1 MSVSVEGLET
11 ELEYKWVALSNTTI
25 GTLLASLDGTIVLIS
40 LPAIFRGI
48 QINPLTSF
56 QYLLWLLF
64 GYSVVT
70 STLLVTFGRISDM
83 FGRVRLYNLGFAI
96 FTVGTLLAYFTPNTG
111 DLGAMELITF
121 RIIQGIGGAFLFANG
136 AAIIVDA
143 FPESER
149 GQALGI
155 NMVSL
160 LAGSL
165 VGLVMGGILAAYNWR
180 YIFLVAAPI
189 GVFGTVWS
197 YLRLQERGKINRN
210 QKLDIWG
217 NVTFGAGLILLL
229 VGMTYGVMPYGASPM
244 GWWSPWVIASL
255 ALGGALLVAF
265 PFIETHVESP
275 MFRLELF
282 RMRVFSAANFAG
294 LLSSIGRG
302 GVQIMLVILLQG
314 IWLPLHGYSYE
325 STPFWS
331 GLYIT
336 PMLLGFVIMGP
347 ISGRI
352 ADRRGAR
359 GLATIGMV
367 VSAITFLLLSLL
379 PYNFQFW
386 EFAAILF
393 VMGLGGGLFASPNTV
408 SIMNSVPPE
417 HRGAA
422 SGMRATLQNIGQTVS
437 IAIFFSIV
445 LASLSSSLPS
455 ALSSAVQKAGAPQLG
470 PVFASIPPTG
480 AMFAAFLGYN
490 PVGSILAT
498 PQLASVVSTIPS
510 SVVVYLE
517 SNTFF
522 PTAIASSFM
531 SALQEAFYIGVVL
544 SAIAAVASL
553 MRGKHAPVQTAPLVE
568 RIQSEIPHPPISVAS
583 DPSDPPDEEAKD
595 SR

>member
-1 MSVSVEGLET
+1 
-11 ELEYKWVALSNTTI
+11 
-25 GTLLASLDGTIVLIS
+25 
-40 LPAIFRGI
+40 
-48 QINPLTSF
+48 
-56 QYLLWLLF
+56 
-64 GYSVVT
+64 
-70 STLLVTFGRISDM
+70 
-83 FGRVRLYNLGFAI
+83 
-96 FTVGTLLAYFTPNTG
+96 
-111 DLGAMELITF
+111 
-121 RIIQGIGGAFLFANG
+121 
-136 AAIIVDA
+136 
-143 FPESER
+143 
-149 GQALGI
+149 
-155 NMVSL
+155 
-160 LAGSL
+160 
-165 VGLVMGGILAAYNWR
+165 
-180 YIFLVAAPI
+180 
-189 GVFGTVWS
+189 
-197 YLRLQERGKINRN
+197 
-210 QKLDIWG
+210 
-217 NVTFGAGLILLL
+217 
-229 VGMTYGVMPYGASPM
+229 
-244 GWWSPWVIASL
+244 
-255 ALGGALLVAF
+255 
-265 PFIETHVESP
+265 
-275 MFRLELF
+275 
-282 RMRVFSAANFAG
+282 
-294 LLSSIGRG
+294 
-302 GVQIMLVILLQG
+302 MLVILLQG

-490 PVGSILAT
+490 PIGSVLAT
-498 PQLASVVSTIPS
+498 PQLASVVSTLPS
-510 SVVVYLE
+510 SVVTYLE

-553 MRGKHAPVQTAPLVE
+553 MRGKRVLIQTAPSVE
-568 RIQSEIPHPPISVAS
+568 RIQSEIPHPPIFVAG
-583 DPSDPPDEEAKD
+583 DPPDPPDEKVKD
-595 SR
+595 SG

>member
-1 MSVSVEGLET
+1 
-11 ELEYKWVALSNTTI
+11 LEYKWVALSNTTI

-48 QINPLTSF
+48 QIDPLNSF

-83 FGRVRLYNLGFAI
+83 FGRVKLYNLGFAV

-111 DLGAMELITF
+111 TLGATELIAF

-143 FPESER
+143 FPENER

-160 LAGSL
+160 LAGSM
-165 VGLVMGGILAAYNWR
+165 VGLIMGGVLAAYNWR

-189 GVFGTVWS
+189 GIFGTVWS
-197 YLRLQERGKINRN
+197 YLRLEERGRINRN

-217 NVTFGAGLILLL
+217 NVTFGVGLILLL
-229 VGMTYGVMPYGASPM
+229 VGMTYGVMPYGDSPM
-244 GWWSPWVIASL
+244 GWGSPWVIASL
-255 ALGGALLVAF
+255 ALGGALLAAF
-265 PFIETHVESP
+265 PFIEMHVESP

-331 GLYIT
+331 GIYIT
-336 PMLLGFVIMGP
+336 PMLLGFVVMGP
-347 ISGRI
+347 ISGRL
-352 ADRRGAR
+352 ADKHGAR
-359 GLATIGMV
+359 GLATAGMV
-367 VSAITFLLLSLL
+367 VSAVTFMLLSLL

-417 HRGAA
+417 NRGAA

-445 LASLSSSLPS
+445 LSSLSSSLPS

-490 PVGSILAT
+490 PVGSILAM
-498 PQLASVVSTIPS
+498 PQLAPVVSTIPS
-510 SVVVYLE
+510 SVITYLE
-517 SNTFF
+517 SGTFF
-522 PTAIASSFM
+522 PTAISSSFM

-553 MRGKHAPVQTAPLVE
+553 MRGKHGLAQASTTTQ
-568 RIQSEIPHPPISVAS
+568 RIQNEIPRLPAIVAS
-583 DPSDPPDEEAKD
+583 GPRGPSDEEARD
-595 SR
+595 S